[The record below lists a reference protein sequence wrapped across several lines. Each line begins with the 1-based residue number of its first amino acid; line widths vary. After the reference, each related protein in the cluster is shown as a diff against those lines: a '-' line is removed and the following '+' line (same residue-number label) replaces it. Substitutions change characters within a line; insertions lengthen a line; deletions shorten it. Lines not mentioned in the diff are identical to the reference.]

1 MTNEKIDVKIG
12 KMKCPHCVATVEEAL
27 SNLDGVNTLEV
38 SLDDAN
44 AKIEYDSNKTST
56 DDMKKA
62 IEDAGFEYL
71 GEN

>member
-1 MTNEKIDVKIG
+1 MVNEKIDVKVG
-12 KMKCPHCVATVEEAL
+12 KMKCPNCVAAVEEAL
-27 SNLDGVNTLEV
+27 SNVDGVNTFEV

-44 AKIEYDSNKTST
+44 AKIEYDSDKASKN
-56 DDMKKA
+56 DMKKA